1 MINDMKK
8 IFSTAM
14 LFASLLSC
22 RKEDKPPI
30 VYTDL
35 KISSIWPDNGAGSII
50 VTING
55 RNFSSTIGEDL
66 VQFNGAPGI
75 VISATTTQ
83 LQVVTPAD
91 VTTGPVTLAVGDKT
105 TTGPVF
111 TYQMADTT
119 AAQYIITTY
128 AGTGTSGYVDGV
140 SDVAEF
146 KAPEGVAMDKNGNI
160 IVADRDNNVI
170 RKITPQGVVSTIAG
184 TGMAGY
190 ADGPGNVAMF
200 KSPFKVAIDN
210 DNNIIV
216 ADRDNYKIRKVAP
229 DGVVS
234 TIAGSTAGFADGSG
248 GSARFGQPLDV
259 AVDAAGNI
267 YVADNTNHR
276 IRKVTP
282 SGTVSTLAG
291 SGTAGYADGTGTAAM
306 FKNPSGLTLD
316 NAGNIIV
323 ADRIN
328 NLVRKVTPDGVVTT
342 VAGTTAAGTS
352 DGPASS
358 ATFNNPY
365 GVVADADGNI
375 YVADLTSA
383 LIRKITPDGTVTTVA
398 GSGSGFADG
407 LSNTA
412 KFNQPTDLTID
423 GDGNIIVADLTNRRV
438 RIIKPVR

>member
-1 MINDMKK
+1 MKK
-8 IFSTAM
+8 IFATGII
-14 LFASLLSC
+14 LASLLSC
-22 RKEDKPPI
+22 RKDDRPPI
-30 VYTDL
+30 VYKDL

-50 VTING
+50 VTVNG
-55 RNFSSTIGEDL
+55 RNFSTSIADDL
-66 VQFNGAPGI
+66 IQFNGVQGT
-75 VISATTTQ
+75 VISATTSQ
-83 LQVVTPAD
+83 LEVVTPSQ
-91 VTTGPVTLAVGDKT
+91 VTTGAVTLTIKDQKV
-105 TTGPVF
+105 TGPVF
-111 TYQMADTT
+111 TYKMADTT
-119 AAQYIITTY
+119 SAGYVITTF
-128 AGTGTSGYVDGV
+128 AGAGTSGYLDGPA
-140 SDVAEF
+140 DIAQF
-146 KAPEGVAMDKNGNI
+146 KAPEGVALDRQGNI

-170 RKITPQGVVSTIAG
+170 RKITPRGDVSTIAG
-184 TGMAGY
+184 TGTAGY
-190 ADGPGNVAMF
+190 ADGAAASAMF

-210 DNNIIV
+210 DNNIII
-216 ADRDNYKIRKVAP
+216 ADRDNFKIRKLTP

-248 GSARFGQPLDV
+248 STAKFAQPLDV
-259 AVDAAGNI
+259 AVDALGNI

-276 IRKVTP
+276 IRKISP

-291 SGTAGYADGTGTAAM
+291 SGTAGYADGTGTDAM
-306 FKNPSGLTLD
+306 FKNPSGLTMD

-365 GVVADADGNI
+365 GVVAGGDGNI
-375 YVADLTSA
+375 YVADLTTA
-383 LIRKITPDGTVTTVA
+383 LIRKITPDGVVTTIA

-407 LSNTA
+407 LSTTA

-438 RIIKPVR
+438 RIIKPIKN

>member
-1 MINDMKK
+1 MKK
-8 IFSTAM
+8 IFATAM

-22 RKEDKPPI
+22 RKEDKSPV

-35 KISSIWPDNGAGSII
+35 KISSIWPDNGAGSIV
-50 VTING
+50 VTVNG
-55 RNFSSTIGEDL
+55 RNFSSNIGEDL
-66 VQFNGAPGI
+66 VQFNGVKGTI
-75 VISATTTQ
+75 ISATTTE
-83 LQVVTPAD
+83 LQVVTPD
-91 VTTGPVTLAVGDKT
+91 QVTTGAVTLTVKDKT
-105 TTGPVF
+105 VTGPVF
-111 TYQMADTT
+111 TYKMADTAT
-119 AAQYIITTY
+119 ANYVITTY
-128 AGTGTSGYVDGV
+128 AGAGTSGYLDGAA
-140 SDVAEF
+140 DIAQF
-146 KAPEGVAMDKNGNI
+146 KAPEGVAMDKLGNI

-170 RKITPQGVVSTIAG
+170 RKITPRGEVSTIAG
-184 TGMAGY
+184 TGTAGY
-190 ADGPGNVAMF
+190 ADGPGNAAMF

-216 ADRDNYKIRKVAP
+216 ADRDNFKIRKVTP

-234 TIAGSTAGFADGSG
+234 TIAGSTGGFADGSG
-248 GSARFGQPLDV
+248 SSAKFAQPLDV
-259 AVDAAGNI
+259 AVDAIGNI

-316 NAGNIIV
+316 NSGNIIV

-328 NLVRKVTPDGVVTT
+328 NLVRKVTPDGIVTT

-352 DGPASS
+352 DGPAAS

-365 GVVADADGNI
+365 GVVVDADGNI

-383 LIRKITPDGTVTTVA
+383 LIRKITPDGAVTTIA

-407 LSNTA
+407 LSTTA
-412 KFNQPTDLTID
+412 KFNQPTDVTID
-423 GDGNIIVADLTNRRV
+423 ADGNILVADLTNRRV
-438 RIIKPVR
+438 RMIKPVR